1 MINELSLNKEQFE
14 NEDKS
19 KKFDSLIKAY
29 NEKGLFPFS
38 LEKPTINFTTNISS
52 PFKNINNKQKFE
64 FSSLKKDFSLN
75 NFNAFSGNKLPDF
88 IYEFPHPNL
97 LESSEQKDYFE
108 YQNNLKKEILNKM
121 STQDYSSAI
130 SLINKFI
137 STSKE
142 FNQEENPLH
151 IEMLYTLAEC
161 HLNLTNLEESKDIL
175 NEIILLTENINENN
189 PNNEYLNQNLIFNQ
203 KANMLLG
210 AISLNLGEY
219 NTALKSYFSC
229 ENNLPKICKEPELNV
244 KLSAVYLNIGLCYIY
259 LGNKNIAEKYLKK
272 GLSQTEG
279 ILNNNTIHKLNADIF
294 ENLGV
299 IYEMMNRYK
308 DSLIFYKKSLKL
320 KFNLYG
326 EAHDE
331 VLELQYKISQVFLS
345 MKQFQQADE
354 ILSSIVELILNQKIH
369 KATQET
375 IYRYSTYFYTY
386 GIVLI
391 KLNKI
396 ANAKNYFNKV
406 LEIVDGFLL
415 PNDPWIANINDLI
428 KICDSKKIK

>member
-1 MINELSLNKEQFE
+1 MNPKRNCILCNKTGYIQCEKCYTPSFLCSKE
-14 NEDKS
+14 HLLLHNKKS
-19 KKFDSLIKAY
+19 HQIK
-29 NEKGLFPFS
+29 
-38 LEKPTINFTTNISS
+38 NIS
-52 PFKNINNKQKFE
+52 NINIQNNQKQK
-64 FSSLKKDFSLN
+64 LN
-75 NFNAFSGNKLPDF
+75 
-88 IYEFPHPNL
+88 IE
-97 LESSEQKDYFE
+97 
-108 YQNNLKKEILNKM
+108 NNDIRKEIMIKM
-121 STQDYSSAI
+121 SNQEYSSAI
-130 SLINKFI
+130 ILINNFLNSLTKQN
-137 STSKE
+137 E
-142 FNQEENPLH
+142 YNNPII

-161 HLNLTNLEESKDIL
+161 HLNLSNLEESKNVL
-175 NEIILLTENINENN
+175 NEIILITENPNINYNN
-189 PNNEYLNQNLIFNQ
+189 QIIILNQ

-279 ILNNNTIHKLNADIF
+279 ILGNDTIHKLNADIF

-299 IYEMMNRYK
+299 IYELMNRFK

-320 KFNLYG
+320 KFTLYG

-331 VLELQYKISQVFLS
+331 VLELQYKISQVYLS
-345 MKQFQQADE
+345 LKQFQQAEE
-354 ILSSIVELILNQKIH
+354 ILSSIVELILNQKIN

-375 IYRYSTYFYTY
+375 IYRYSTYFYTF
-386 GIVLI
+386 GVVLI
-391 KLNKI
+391 KLNKTN
-396 ANAKNYFNKV
+396 NAKMYFNKV

-415 PNDPWIANINDLI
+415 PNDPWITNINDLI
-428 KICDSKKIK
+428 KICDSKRNK

>member
-1 MINELSLNKEQFE
+1 MFE
-14 NEDKS
+14 NKSCLICGGNGYIQCDKCYSPSFFCSKEHLMVHKHKLHRSNSVSNNVKIQKNLED
-19 KKFDSLIKAY
+19 
-29 NEKGLFPFS
+29 
-38 LEKPTINFTTNISS
+38 
-52 PFKNINNKQKFE
+52 NNQYDKIDLRK
-64 FSSLKKDFSLN
+64 
-75 NFNAFSGNKLPDF
+75 
-88 IYEFPHPNL
+88 IY
-97 LESSEQKDYFE
+97 E
-108 YQNNLKKEILNKM
+108 YQNNLKNEILNRM
-121 STQDYSSAI
+121 SIQDYSSAI
-130 SLINKFI
+130 SLINKYI
-137 STSKE
+137 NTSKQ
-142 FNQEENPLH
+142 FNQEENPIY

-161 HLNLTNLEESKDIL
+161 HLNLSNLEESKNIL
-175 NEIILLTENINENN
+175 NEIILITENPNINNYNN
-189 PNNEYLNQNLIFNQ
+189 QIIILNQ

-279 ILNNNTIHKLNADIF
+279 ILGNDMIHKLNADIF

-299 IYEMMNRYK
+299 IYELMNRYK

-331 VLELQYKISQVFLS
+331 VLELQYKISQVYLS
-345 MKQFQQADE
+345 LKQFQQAEE
-354 ILSSIVELILNQKIH
+354 ILSSIVELILNQKIN

-375 IYRYSTYFYTY
+375 IYRYSTYFYTF
-386 GIVLI
+386 GVVLI
-391 KLNKI
+391 KLNKTN
-396 ANAKNYFNKV
+396 NAKMYFNKV

-415 PNDPWIANINDLI
+415 PNDPWITNINDLI
-428 KICDSKKIK
+428 KICDSKRNK

>member
-1 MINELSLNKEQFE
+1 MNENKNCLICRGNAYIQCEQC
-14 NEDKS
+14 
-19 KKFDSLIKAY
+19 Y
-29 NEKGLFPFS
+29 
-38 LEKPTINFTTNISS
+38 KPTFFCS
-52 PFKNINNKQKFE
+52 KEHLMMHKQKLHRSSSVSNNLKINKNFE
-64 FSSLKKDFSLN
+64 KNQYENNDISLDLT
-75 NFNAFSGNKLPDF
+75 KL
-88 IYEFPHPNL
+88 Y
-97 LESSEQKDYFE
+97 E

-121 STQDYSSAI
+121 SNQDYSTAI

-137 STSKE
+137 NASKQS
-142 FNQEENPLH
+142 NQEENPIY

-161 HLNLTNLEESKDIL
+161 HLNLSNLEESKNIL
-175 NEIILLTENINENN
+175 NEIILITDN
-189 PNNEYLNQNLIFNQ
+189 PNSNSNNNNKNIIFNQ

-229 ENNLPKICKEPELNV
+229 ENDLPKICKEPELNV

-279 ILNNNTIHKLNADIF
+279 ILGNDTIHKLNADIF

-299 IYEMMNRYK
+299 IYELMNRFK

-331 VLELQYKISQVFLS
+331 VLELQYKISQIFLS
-345 MKQFQQADE
+345 LKQFEQAEE
-354 ILSSIVELILNQKIH
+354 ILSSIVELILNQKIN

-375 IYRYSTYFYTY
+375 IYRYSTYFYTF

-391 KLNKI
+391 KLNKTSE
-396 ANAKNYFNKV
+396 AKVYFNKV

-415 PNDPWIANINDLI
+415 PNDPWIININDLI
-428 KICDSKKIK
+428 KICDSKKNK